1 MKRVLL
7 ATGLALALG
16 VLPIAA
22 QTRLTVAVGFGVPRS
37 YVTGVVIVGRPHVY
51 YPPRRAYSY
60 RPPLFVARRG
70 LRGGTTRDQ
79 RRDAVLGHLVRAG
92 DEVGVAMP
100 PAELDEADHLRH
112 VLPDGLELVHRCDGV
127 EYQDPAPP

>member
-22 QTRLTVAVGFGVPRS
+22 QTRVTVAVGFGVPRS

-60 RPPLFVARRG
+60 RPPLFVTRRAYLARY
-70 LRGGTTRDQ
+70 
-79 RRDAVLGHLVRAG
+79 RRH
-92 DEVGVAMP
+92 
-100 PAELDEADHLRH
+100 H
-112 VLPDGLELVHRCDGV
+112 HRYHYDYDCDK
-127 EYQDPAPP
+127 D

>member
-22 QTRLTVAVGFGVPRS
+22 QTRVTVAVGFGVPRS

-60 RPPLFVARRG
+60 RPPLFVARRAY
-70 LRGGTTRDQ
+70 LARY
-79 RRDAVLGHLVRAG
+79 RRH
-92 DEVGVAMP
+92 
-100 PAELDEADHLRH
+100 H
-112 VLPDGLELVHRCDGV
+112 HRYHYDYDCDK
-127 EYQDPAPP
+127 D